1 MSCESWPDGIMS
13 RVPCG
18 VFWICTVIGCDDDD
32 DVDVPLLEALLVV
45 LTVPLDDVIN
55 REDAIVAATQAEST
69 KSNKSDDN
77 RLQRKRD

>member
-1 MSCESWPDGIMS
+1 M
-13 RVPCG
+13 
-18 VFWICTVIGCDDDD
+18 IGCDDDD

>member
-1 MSCESWPDGIMS
+1 MS

-55 REDAIVAATQAEST
+55 REDAIVAAT
-69 KSNKSDDN
+69 
-77 RLQRKRD
+77 